1 MKQFVKRTLARYGW
15 EITNT
20 ALRDATALAD
30 LSPAD
35 RAIALRVA
43 PYTLTGLD
51 RRASLLQAVEHIV
64 RRGIAGDIVE
74 CGVWRGGSAMLCAHM
89 LQRAGDTRRNIY
101 LYDTFE
107 GMAAPTEKDVDAAG
121 LIDTKEI
128 WKRSQTGD
136 HNDWCYA
143 SLDDVRRNMA
153 STGLPASRTVF
164 VKGKVEDTL
173 PGTLPDSIALLRLD
187 TDWHDSTV
195 AELTHLYPLL
205 SPGGVLVV
213 DDYGQW
219 QGQRTALDEFLAKQN
234 IPLLL
239 ARIDGAARMGVK
251 PAP

>member
-1 MKQFVKRTLARYGW
+1 MIKRLVRS
-15 EITNT
+15 
-20 ALRDATALAD
+20 LLH
-30 LSPAD
+30 
-35 RAIALRVA
+35 RAG
-43 PYTLTGLD
+43 YTLVKYRT
-51 RRASLLQAVEHIV
+51 RAGGFNVGGTPSDVKYDADMESQFQELHALCRDYTMTPPERAYNLYLAMRHVLTHNIP
-64 RRGIAGDIVE
+64 GDIVE

-187 TDWHDSTV
+187 
-195 AELTHLYPLL
+195 L
-205 SPGGVLVV
+205 
-213 DDYGQW
+213 
-219 QGQRTALDEFLAKQN
+219 
-234 IPLLL
+234 
-239 ARIDGAARMGVK
+239 
-251 PAP
+251 